1 MNEIKREIKQSTRIQ
16 TSILN
21 AAEKKALVWLAN
33 HMPSWITSD
42 ILTVIGIFGA
52 FLCGMGFALTHFGIY
67 WLWLTVAGLVV
78 NWFGDSLDGTFAR
91 VHNQQRP
98 LYGYY
103 LDHNADTITEGFM
116 FIGAGISPLMHM
128 SIAMAIYAAY
138 LAMTVYVSI
147 NAHIKSE
154 FKLTYGKLGPTE
166 FRLIIALANIVLMY
180 VPFLTTYQLTVDL
193 LGQTY
198 IFGSLDLIGIVILIV
213 LTIIYLNSFFTDLK
227 WFAEKD
233 PLIKHEE
240 EQK

>member
-1 MNEIKREIKQSTRIQ
+1 MNKVEQSTRIQ

-33 HMPSWITSD
+33 HMPAWMTSD
-42 ILTVIGIFGA
+42 ILTVIGVFGA
-52 FLCGMGFALTHFGIY
+52 FLCGLGFALTHFGIY
-67 WLWLTVAGLVV
+67 WLWLSVAGLVI
-78 NWFGDSLDGTFAR
+78 NWFGDSLDGTYAR

-103 LDHNADTITEGFM
+103 LDHNVDTITEGFM
-116 FIGAGISPLMHM
+116 FIGAGLSPLMHM

-166 FRLIIALANIVLMY
+166 FRVIIAIANIILMY
-180 VPFLTTYQLTVDL
+180 VPFISTYRLALEVC
-193 LGQTY
+193 GRSFV
-198 IFGSLDLIGIVILIV
+198 FGSLDLIGLTILLV
-213 LTIIYLNSFFTDLK
+213 LTVIYFNSFFTDLR

-233 PLIKHEE
+233 PLIKHEDE
-240 EQK
+240 KK